1 MSVVVGLDHT
11 HTAPPTHTVSKKSPV
26 QDVSARFQKEEKIS
40 PTRCHVN
47 ELQNAYVSRSF
58 HRWIDDLLKGV
69 DLYSCRVKQCSR
81 GRQRVESLS
90 LAMNWVVTSTLGVGH
105 SIDSTH
111 SINFPSG
118 ADRFFAQFED
128 CVYMNG

>member
-1 MSVVVGLDHT
+1 MGAIEFECDLSDYPIDYFVSVVVGLDHT
-11 HTAPPTHTVSKKSPV
+11 PTAPPTHTVSKKSPV

-69 DLYSCRVKQCSR
+69 DL
-81 GRQRVESLS
+81 
-90 LAMNWVVTSTLGVGH
+90 
-105 SIDSTH
+105 
-111 SINFPSG
+111 
-118 ADRFFAQFED
+118 
-128 CVYMNG
+128 